1 MPYNWTNE
9 VWRVITTLVLAL
21 FFGWLSGYVLPAL
34 LLVTALWFISY
45 FIRLVKLD
53 HWLRFDRKQEPPHSS
68 GLWGEVF
75 TGIYRLQQRARKRNK
90 RLVKAI
96 NRFRETTAALPDGVV
111 VLREEGEIEWW
122 NAEAGRL
129 LRLKYPQDVGLRL
142 ANLLRHPDVSAYWR
156 GEWPDEQVTI
166 NSPYNDATRLS
177 IRMVEYGQNQTL
189 VIVRDVTLFEQV
201 EQMRRDFVS
210 NISHEL
216 RTPLTVLSGYMES
229 LLEENAD
236 DEQMQ
241 HTFKVMQQQT
251 RRMQQLTEDLM
262 LLSSYENQRREH
274 KQIVVDVPQMLSS
287 LREQAEILSAE
298 RNHTILLEAE
308 PRLCLLGEQRELDS
322 IFTNLVVNAVNYTP
336 SGGAIRISWFE
347 DDKGAHFEVND
358 TGIGIPQ
365 HHIPRLTERF
375 YRVDEGRSRHT
386 GGSGLGLA
394 IVKHAMQRNNGS
406 LRIDSDVGRG
416 STFICDF
423 PPELVRHP
431 DEQGRGTR
439 DKART

>member
-9 VWRVITTLVLAL
+9 LWRVITSLLLAL
-21 FFGWLSGYVLPAL
+21 FVGWLSGYVLLAL
-34 LLVTALWFISY
+34 LLVVSLWFISY
-45 FIRLVKLD
+45 FVRLAKLD
-53 HWLRFDRKQEPPHSS
+53 HWLRFDRKQEPPQSS

-111 VLREEGEIEWW
+111 MLREAGEIEWW
-122 NAEAGRL
+122 NAQASQL
-129 LRLKYPQDVGLRL
+129 LRLKYPQDVGVRL
-142 ANLLRHPDVSAYWR
+142 VNLLRHPDVSAYWR
-156 GEWPDEQVTI
+156 GEWPDQQVTI
-166 NSPYNDATRLS
+166 QSPYDDSIRLS
-177 IRMVEYGQNQTL
+177 IRVVEYGQNQML

-201 EQMRRDFVS
+201 EQMRRDFIS

-236 DEQMQ
+236 NEQMQ

-251 RRMQQLTEDLM
+251 WRMHQLTEDLM
-262 LLSSYENQRREH
+262 LLSSYEDPRRDR
-274 KQIVVDVPQMLSS
+274 KQLVVNVPQMLTS
-287 LREQAEILSAE
+287 LKEQAEILSAE
-298 RNHTILLEAE
+298 RNHTVLLEAD
-308 PRLCLLGEQRELDS
+308 PRLYLLGEHRELDS

-336 SGGAIRISWFE
+336 TGGAIRIRWFE

-358 TGIGIPQ
+358 TGIGIPP

-406 LRIDSDVGRG
+406 LRIDSEVGRG

-423 PPELVRHP
+423 PPELVRHS
-431 DEQGRGTR
+431 DEQGRVTS
-439 DKART
+439 DE

>member
-9 VWRVITTLVLAL
+9 VWRVITSLALAL
-21 FFGWLSGYVLPAL
+21 FFGWLTGYVMPAL
-34 LLVTALWFISY
+34 LLVVSLWFVSY
-45 FIRLVKLD
+45 FVLLAKLD
-53 HWLRFDRKQEPPHSS
+53 HWLRFDRKQEPPHAS

-129 LRLKYPQDVGLRL
+129 LQLKYPQDVGLRL
-142 ANLLRHPDVSAYWR
+142 ANLLRHPDVAAYWR

-166 NSPYNDATRLS
+166 NSPYQEGTRLS

-229 LLEENAD
+229 LLEEHAD

-251 RRMQQLTEDLM
+251 RRMHQLTEDLM
-262 LLSSYENQRREH
+262 LLSSYENHRRDR
-274 KQIVVDVPQMLSS
+274 KQVVVNVPQMLSS
-287 LREQAEILSAE
+287 LKEQAEILSAE
-298 RNHTILLEAE
+298 RNHTILLEAD
-308 PRLCLLGEQRELDS
+308 PRLYLLGEHRELDS

-336 SGGAIRISWFE
+336 GGGAIRIRWFE

-375 YRVDEGRSRHT
+375 YRVDEGRSRNT

-406 LRIDSDVGRG
+406 LRIDSEVGRG

-423 PPELVRHP
+423 PPEVVRHP
-431 DEQGRGTR
+431 DEQQELDTSG
-439 DKART
+439 